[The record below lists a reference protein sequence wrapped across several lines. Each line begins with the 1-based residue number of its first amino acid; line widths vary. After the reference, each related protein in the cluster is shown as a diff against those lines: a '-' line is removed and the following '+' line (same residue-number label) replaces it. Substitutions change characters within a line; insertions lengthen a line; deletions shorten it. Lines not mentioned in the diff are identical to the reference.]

1 MKTFFTCP
9 QCQKTFKETSLA
21 AEFNA
26 KCPHCGAEV
35 IIPADP
41 TKAELA
47 SRDAR
52 EKAEAEKKRAE
63 LKAKDEA
70 ERAAQRQKEEAD
82 AQAVALIRRSVKRVC
97 PHCGGEGRW
106 QTDVRPDA
114 ASFVVRCEKFEC
126 QKKFTVLNSADEPTA
141 PLTDILKALKQIR
154 FLMGVITVFLLL
166 SAIAGGILFFKFHH
180 Q

>member
-21 AEFNA
+21 EEFNA

-41 TKAELA
+41 AKAELA

-106 QTDVRPDA
+106 QVEAKPDA
-114 ASFVVRCEKFEC
+114 VSFVVRCEKFEC
-126 QKKFTVLNSADEPTA
+126 QKKFTILNSPDEPTA
-141 PLTDILKALKQIR
+141 PLTDILKMLTQIR
-154 FLMGVITVFLLL
+154 FLIGVTIVFLLL
-166 SAIAGGILFFKFHH
+166 AAIAGGILFVKFHH
-180 Q
+180 P